1 MFFLLFSFM
10 ATSVDFRIISRT
22 DVPGISLVVAQN
34 EDAFVY
40 ATETE
45 DMAFFQDGSIP
56 LASDKVGDFLEDCG
70 WENFSCTLV

>member
-1 MFFLLFSFM
+1 M
-10 ATSVDFRIISRT
+10 ATSVDFQIIAYT

-45 DMAFFQDGSIP
+45 DMDCLQDGSMP
-56 LASDKVGDFLEDCG
+56 LASDKVGDFICDCG
-70 WENFSCTLV
+70 WDNFSCTLV

>member
-1 MFFLLFSFM
+1 M
-10 ATSVDFRIISRT
+10 AANFDFQIIAYT

-45 DMAFFQDGSIP
+45 DMACLQDGSMP
-56 LASDKVGDFLEDCG
+56 LASDKVGDFMSDCG
-70 WENFSCTLV
+70 WDNFSCTLV